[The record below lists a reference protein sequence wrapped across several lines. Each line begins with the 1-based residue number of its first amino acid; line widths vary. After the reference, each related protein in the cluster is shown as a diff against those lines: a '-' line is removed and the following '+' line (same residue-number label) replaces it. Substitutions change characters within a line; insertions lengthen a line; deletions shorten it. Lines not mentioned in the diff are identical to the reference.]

1 MVPQD
6 LPPQDDKAAR
16 RKRVLI
22 AVGLF
27 GVSLFMYLSFIVKTA
42 IKGP

>member
-1 MVPQD
+1 MVSKD
-6 LPPQDDKAAR
+6 LPPSEKDAR

-22 AVGLF
+22 AIALF
-27 GVSLFMYLSFIVKTA
+27 GVSLFMYVSFIIKTA

>member
-1 MVPQD
+1 VAPEQ
-6 LPPQDDKAAR
+6 LPPDDKAAR

-22 AVGLF
+22 GLGLL
-27 GVSLFMYLSFIVKTA
+27 GVSLFMYVSFIVKTA